1 MNAPEPRPELRPG
14 LGQDWT
20 EGNQRLLVAEFAR
33 LKRALRGEAAEDAG
47 ERVERCR
54 AELVAPAGIDRLAER
69 FGLSVFERDLLLL
82 AAGVEMDA
90 EFAALCA
97 AAAGGAQRP
106 WASFALALAF
116 LPEAHWSAL
125 GPSRP
130 LRRWHLLEPAED
142 AALVSARLRID
153 ERVLHYLAG
162 VNQLDQRLRPLLRRI
177 GEPSAMAEAHQA
189 ALDSILA
196 ALDKLGPPLPVLQL
210 WGGDLHGKRDMA
222 AQLAGRCGLQL
233 HAIAA
238 EDIPASPHEGELL
251 ASLWERE
258 TALFD
263 SALLVECADAAPGTS
278 VRRFVERVGGLTLV
292 ALREPTSFARNDLRF
307 QVEKPD
313 RRDQLRLWEQ
323 ALGGAAARMGSA
335 LEAVAS
341 EFRLSAQDIQRAAAP
356 LAREAAVLPDPTA
369 ALWQACRAME
379 RPRLEGLAQHI
390 EPAAGWDDLILPEA
404 QKAILRQITVQLR
417 HRLTVHDRW
426 GFAAK
431 NTRGLGISALFEG
444 ESGTGKTM
452 AAEVLAN
459 ELHLEL
465 FRIDLSAVVS
475 KYIGETEKNLAR
487 VFDAAEDRGAILLF
501 DEADAL
507 FGKRSEVKD
516 SHDRY
521 ANIEVSYLLQRME
534 AYRGLA
540 ILTSNQKAA
549 LDSAFQR
556 RLRFVIHFPFP
567 DAGEREAIW
576 RRVFPAAAPVR
587 DLDYARL
594 AQLHMAGGNIRN
606 IALNAAFHAA
616 EAAEPVGMAH
626 LLRAAHGEAAKRERP
641 LSGAEIRGWA

>member
-1 MNAPEPRPELRPG
+1 MNAPEPRPEIHE
-14 LGQDWT
+14 DWT

-33 LKRALRGEAAEDAG
+33 LKRLLRGEAAEDAG
-47 ERVERCR
+47 EQVERCR
-54 AELVAPAGIDRLAER
+54 AELAAPAGIDRLAER

-90 EFAALCA
+90 EFAPLCA

-106 WASFALALAF
+106 WASFALALGF

-125 GPSRP
+125 SPSRS

-142 AALVSARLRID
+142 TSLVAARLRID

-162 VNQLDQRLRPLLRRI
+162 INQLDQRLAPLLRRI
-177 GEPSAMAEAHQA
+177 GEPLAMAEAHQA
-189 ALDSILA
+189 ALDTILA
-196 ALDKLGPPLPVLQL
+196 TLDKLGPPLPVLQL

-233 HAIAA
+233 HALAA
-238 EDIPASPHEGELL
+238 DDIPASPHEVELL

-258 TALFD
+258 TALSD
-263 SALLVECADAAPGTS
+263 SALLVECADAAPGGP

-292 ALREPTSFARNDLRF
+292 ALREPASFARNDLRF

-323 ALGGAAARMGSA
+323 ALGSAAARLGNA

-341 EFRLSAQDIQRAAAP
+341 EFRLSARDIQRAAAP
-356 LAREAAVLPDPTA
+356 LAREAAVLPDPAALTT

-379 RPRLEGLAQHI
+379 RPRLEGLAQQI
-390 EPAAGWDDLILPEA
+390 EPAAGWDDLVLPEA
-404 QKAILRQITVQLR
+404 QKAILRQITIQLR

-426 GFAAK
+426 GFATK
-431 NTRGLGISALFEG
+431 NNRGLGISALFEG

-540 ILTSNQKAA
+540 VLTSNQKAA

-576 RRVFPAAAPVR
+576 RRVFPAAAPIR
-587 DLDYARL
+587 DLDFGKL

-616 EAAEPVGMAH
+616 EAGEPVGMAH

-641 LSGAEIRGWA
+641 L

>member
-1 MNAPEPRPELRPG
+1 MNAPEPRPEIHE
-14 LGQDWT
+14 DWT

-33 LKRALRGEAAEDAG
+33 LKRLLRGEAAEDAG
-47 ERVERCR
+47 EQVERCR
-54 AELVAPAGIDRLAER
+54 AELAVPAGIDRLAER

-90 EFAALCA
+90 KFAPLCA

-106 WASFALALAF
+106 WASFALALGF

-125 GPSRP
+125 SPSRS

-142 AALVSARLRID
+142 TSLVAARLRID

-162 VNQLDQRLRPLLRRI
+162 INQLDQRLAPLLRRI
-177 GEPSAMAEAHQA
+177 GEPLAMAEAHQA
-189 ALDSILA
+189 ALDTILA
-196 ALDKLGPPLPVLQL
+196 TLDKLGPPLPVLQL

-233 HAIAA
+233 HALAA
-238 EDIPASPHEGELL
+238 DDIPASPHEVELL

-258 TALFD
+258 TALSD
-263 SALLVECADAAPGTS
+263 SALLVECADAAPGAP

-292 ALREPTSFARNDLRF
+292 ALREPASFARNDLRF

-323 ALGGAAARMGSA
+323 ALGSAAARLGNA

-341 EFRLSAQDIQRAAAP
+341 EFRLSARDIQRAAAP
-356 LAREAAVLPDPTA
+356 LAREAAVLPDPAA

-379 RPRLEGLAQHI
+379 RPRLEGLAQQI
-390 EPAAGWDDLILPEA
+390 EPAAGWDDLVLPEA
-404 QKAILRQITVQLR
+404 QKAILRQITIQLR

-426 GFAAK
+426 GFAVK
-431 NTRGLGISALFEG
+431 NNRGLGISALFEG

-475 KYIGETEKNLAR
+475 KYIGETEKNLKQ
-487 VFDAAEDRGAILLF
+487 VFDAAEEGGVVLLF

-540 ILTSNQKAA
+540 VLTSNQKAA

-576 RRVFPAAAPVR
+576 RRVFPAAAPVQ
-587 DLDYARL
+587 DLDFGKL

-616 EAAEPVGMAH
+616 EAGEPVGMGH